1 MDDEMKFSIAILV
14 IIIIIARNE
23 LKELYSDVKQII
35 KSNKD
40 EWR

>member
-1 MDDEMKFSIAILV
+1 MDDELKVSLAILF

-23 LKELYSDVKQII
+23 IKELYRDVKQII
-35 KSNKD
+35 SNKD